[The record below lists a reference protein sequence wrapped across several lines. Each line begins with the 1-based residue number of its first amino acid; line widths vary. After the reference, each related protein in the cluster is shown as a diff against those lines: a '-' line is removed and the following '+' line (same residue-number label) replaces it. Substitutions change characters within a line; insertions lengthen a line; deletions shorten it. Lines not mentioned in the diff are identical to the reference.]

1 MGNNAMAKVNGERP
15 IYKIMIDKNR
25 FYNDLC
31 DDCEHICEGLNESR
45 KFIEENAEKFIHNEI
60 RVYQMNGSEFF
71 ASKWSIEETN
81 EWYKKEYGIDEVDNP
96 IEEICL
102 CDLDAEVV
110 WRETTDE
117 NDLEVIE
124 QFDGVS
130 SYYGPIS
137 SAGDLERIG
146 SKVYKCL
153 SLRQALIENGDF
165 KEPYLL
171 ATAKD
176 KVDDKNQEI
185 WELRDEIKKLKEEKE
200 NLIIQLAEMKEE
212 IEKLKQKA

>member
-1 MGNNAMAKVNGERP
+1 MENNTMVKVNGKCP
-15 IYKIMIDKNR
+15 IYKVMIDKNL
-25 FYNDLC
+25 FHNDLC
-31 DDCEHICEGLNESR
+31 EHLNESR
-45 KFIEENAEKFIHNEI
+45 KFIEENAEKFIHDGI
-60 RVYQMNGSEFF
+60 RVYQMNDSEFF

-96 IEEICL
+96 TEEICL

-117 NDLEVIE
+117 NDLEVIG
-124 QFDGVS
+124 QFNGVS
-130 SYYGPIS
+130 GYYGPIS
-137 SAGDLERIG
+137 SAGDLEAIG

-165 KEPYLL
+165 KEPYWL
-171 ATAKD
+171 AIAKD

-185 WELRDEIKKLKEEKE
+185 CELRNEIKKLKEEKE
-200 NLIIQLAEMKEE
+200 NLIIQLAEMEE
-212 IEKLKQKA
+212 ENKRLR